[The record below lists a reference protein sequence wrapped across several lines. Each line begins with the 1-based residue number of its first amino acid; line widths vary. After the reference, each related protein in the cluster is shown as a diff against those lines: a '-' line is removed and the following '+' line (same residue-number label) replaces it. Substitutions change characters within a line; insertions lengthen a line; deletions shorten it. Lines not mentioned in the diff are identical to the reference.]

1 MTVAGAI
8 LLVCTGNMCRS
19 PMAEVLLKN
28 RLQREGK
35 DSLYRV
41 SSAGTWTTEGRAAS
55 SLAIEAMEELGLD
68 LSAHRTHLLT
78 LEDVHEASLILVM
91 AQDHKEALL
100 AEFPEAGYKTHLLSE
115 LAGRRYDIFDPYGSD
130 SLDLYRQCAKEID
143 SLLREGY
150 GRLLGLTAADA
161 EGA

>member
-1 MTVAGAI
+1 VIGAV

-19 PMAEVLLKN
+19 PMAEVLLKD

-35 DSLYRV
+35 EDRYRV
-41 SSAGTWTTEGRAAS
+41 TSAGTWTTEGRAAS
-55 SLAIEAMEELGLD
+55 PLAIEAMRELGLD

-78 LEDVHEASLILVM
+78 SEDVHRASLILVM

-100 AEFPEAGYKTHLLSE
+100 AEFPDAGHKTYLLSE

-130 SLDLYRQCAKEID
+130 SLDLYRQCAKEIAA
-143 SLLREGY
+143 LLDEGY
-150 GRLLGLTAADA
+150 SRVQELAEADA
-161 EGA
+161 ERA

>member
-1 MTVAGAI
+1 MTGAGAV

-19 PMAEVLLKN
+19 PMAEALLKD

-41 SSAGTWTTEGRAAS
+41 SSAGTWTTEGRGAS
-55 SLAIEAMEELGLD
+55 RLAIEAMRELGLD

-78 LEDVHEASLILVM
+78 AEDVSRASLILVM

-100 AEFPEAGYKTHLLSE
+100 AEFPEAGHRTYLLSE
-115 LAGRRYDIFDPYGSD
+115 LAGRGYDVFDPYGSN
-130 SLDLYRQCAKEID
+130 SLDLYRQCAKEIAT
-143 SLLREGY
+143 LLDEGY
-150 GRLLGLTAADA
+150 GRVLELAEPDA